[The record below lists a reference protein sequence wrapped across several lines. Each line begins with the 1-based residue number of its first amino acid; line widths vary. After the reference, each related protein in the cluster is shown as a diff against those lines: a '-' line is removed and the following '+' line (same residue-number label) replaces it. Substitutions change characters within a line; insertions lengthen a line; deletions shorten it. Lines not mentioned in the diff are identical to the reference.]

1 MLTRAEILTFLKDN
15 KGLFLTQYGVRK
27 IGLFGSYAREEQTD
41 TSDID
46 ILIEMSMDTEN
57 IFEKRLLLREL
68 LIGQFSKNVDICH
81 EQSIKPIF
89 KKLVLKDA
97 IYA

>member
-1 MLTRAEILTFLKDN
+1 MRSEILAFLREN
-15 KGLFLTQYGVRK
+15 KSLFLAQYGIRK
-27 IGLFGSYAREEQTD
+27 IGLFGSFAREEQTEN
-41 TSDID
+41 SDID
-46 ILIEMSMDTEN
+46 ILIEMSMDTED
-57 IFEKRLLLREL
+57 IFLKRLQLREL
-68 LIGQFSKNVDICH
+68 LISHFARNVDICH